1 VPRFIDLSIPITN
14 SVISDPEV
22 MRPKITYMT
31 HENTWEQIAAFFPGL
46 ERKDLPGG
54 EGWAVEMIELSTHNG
69 THMDAPWH
77 YHSTTNEGKISAPS
91 IDEAP
96 LDLFFR
102 PGVKLNFSH
111 LPHGHVVSAEEVQ
124 EALKDIG
131 YQLKKF
137 DIVLIQSGAIYGTA
151 NFTDQG
157 VGLGADA
164 TLWLTKNGIEVV
176 GTDAWSWDAPFS
188 HTAVKWAK
196 DRDPK
201 IIWEGHKAGRIRP
214 YYQIEKLNN
223 LSKLPSFGFMVSCF
237 PVKIEKA
244 SAGWIR
250 AVAITED

>member
-1 VPRFIDLSIPITN
+1 MPRFIDLSIPITN

-164 TLWLTKNGIEVV
+164 TLWLTENGIEVV

-250 AVAITED
+250 AVAIIED

>member
-1 VPRFIDLSIPITN
+1 MPRFIDLSIPITN

-223 LSKLPSFGFMVSCF
+223 LSKLPSFGFTVSCF

-250 AVAITED
+250 AVAIIED

>member
-31 HENTWEQIAAFFPGL
+31 HENTWEQIAAFLAGL

-164 TLWLTKNGIEVV
+164 TLWLTENGIEVV

-250 AVAITED
+250 AVAIIED